1 MSKQNR
7 SIYDYFRQQF
17 AQVTNPPIDSLRE
30 NSVMSLEVCLGKER
44 NIFEESSKHAD
55 RLILN
60 SPVLDRQTFECI
72 QDSKIKKYPVGYVN
86 FKYAKSLDL
95 EEAYH
100 DAGQFYWGKAQA
112 FKDELPI
119 FSEKATPY
127 ILPRYLVQDID
138 TMEDLIRAEA
148 MHRVLQ
154 ETGLL

>member
-1 MSKQNR
+1 MGQEATGSMGDDTPLPVMSKQNR

-72 QDSKIKKYPVGYVN
+72 QDSKIKKYPVGNINLNYD
-86 FKYAKSLDL
+86 K
-95 EEAYH
+95 
-100 DAGQFYWGKAQA
+100 
-112 FKDELPI
+112 
-119 FSEKATPY
+119 
-127 ILPRYLVQDID
+127 
-138 TMEDLIRAEA
+138 
-148 MHRVLQ
+148 
-154 ETGLL
+154 